1 MSEMSDQEIENFVGN
16 MTCEECIQWIKNNW
30 VGLVIGRI
38 QEMISD
44 CNKEMEEM
52 ISDIKMEREK

>member
-16 MTCEECIQWIKNNW
+16 MTCEECIQWVKNNW